1 MAPLNP
7 VSHQV
12 YVFGSP
18 RISLTKAT
26 DGIDSTPAFTVHLR
40 SQAVLSAGGRA
51 RICRP
56 TALIGF
62 AVVSKSYEATA
73 KICQVQLYE
82 NEFPGVLSSRSWT
95 RCLEP
100 RGTIEFNVSVL
111 LSTDHIKPLRWPF
124 FRKGAGQG

>member
-1 MAPLNP
+1 MWFLSDRPLDLYPRLNGAFKP
-7 VSHQV
+7 SPASSICIA
-12 YVFGSP
+12 FGSP

-40 SQAVLSAGGRA
+40 SRAMLSAGGRA

-62 AVVSKSYEATA
+62 AVVSYEATA

-82 NEFPGVLSSRSWT
+82 DEFPGVLSSR
-95 RCLEP
+95 P
-100 RGTIEFNVSVL
+100 
-111 LSTDHIKPLRWPF
+111 
-124 FRKGAGQG
+124 